1 MTKTATMKDLP
12 KEQQEVWT
20 RVMDLEKTLNA
31 TVLERPVE
39 SRTAVAALLSR
50 KHHFQLGPPG
60 TAKSYL
66 VRQLFKLIEGL
77 GEEDLFQLLL
87 TNYTTP
93 EELCGIPSFKAME
106 NDEYV
111 RNTAY
116 KLPRAKIAFLD
127 EIFKG
132 SSSIL
137 NTLLTL
143 LNERLFY
150 NGGAPELVDLECVF
164 AASNEPPKGD
174 ELHALWDRLHFRH
187 EVKPI
192 QNKSNFI
199 KMLKLSR
206 KPQHPAVVTWEEVQL
221 AQGWVNEIEMPI
233 DILSTLSD
241 LRDKLMKEQIEVT
254 DRRFAET
261 LPIIQATAF
270 MNGRLVADINDM
282 RLLQHVLWSRQEDMK
297 SVASEVLHLAN
308 PIDQK
313 AEEILDNLTKT
324 MTKVDEETSNKDATS
339 GRAIAKITIE
349 AHGKL
354 KRATEEC
361 QGLRAQVETSGR
373 ESEGVDRLE
382 AKIGEIRAQLF
393 KVFQDSE
400 AKKPKKKDDE

>member
-1 MTKTATMKDLP
+1 MTTTLVESLP
-12 KEQQEVWT
+12 EEKQEIWA
-20 RVMDLEKTLNA
+20 RVTDLEKALNV

-39 SRTAVAALLSR
+39 SKTAVIALLSR

-77 GEEDLFQLLL
+77 NADDLFQLLL

-106 NDEYV
+106 NDEYK
-111 RNTAY
+111 RNTAF
-116 KLPRAKIAFLD
+116 KLPEAKIAFLD

-150 NGGAPELVDLECVF
+150 NGASPILVPLEVVF
-164 AASNEPPKGD
+164 SASNEPPKGD

-187 EVKPI
+187 EVKPL
-192 QNKSNFI
+192 QTKANFV
-199 KMLKLSR
+199 KMLKIAQQ
-206 KPQHPAVVTWEEVQL
+206 PQHEPVIHWDELQEAQKLVGEV
-221 AQGWVNEIEMPI
+221 EIP
-233 DILSTLSD
+233 TLIYNTLCD
-241 LRDKLMKEQIEVT
+241 LREKLIAKNIEVT
-254 DRRFAET
+254 DRRFSET

-270 MNGRLVADINDM
+270 MNGRVVADIRDL
-282 RLLQHVLWSRQEDMK
+282 RLLQHVLWSRAEQMNDVGQE
-297 SVASEVLHLAN
+297 VIHLSN

-313 AEEILDNLTKT
+313 ADEILKNLVHA
-324 MTKVDEETSNKDATS
+324 MAKVDEEVSNKDATS
-339 GRAIAKITIE
+339 GRALAKITVE

-354 KRATEEC
+354 KRATEEYEA
-361 QGLRAQVETSGR
+361 LKVEAVEAGA
-373 ESEGVDRLE
+373 EDSEDLQLLA
-382 AKIGEIRAQLF
+382 AKITETRIQLLQVF
-393 KVFQDSE
+393 KDTKIS
-400 AKKPKKKDDE
+400 PKKVED